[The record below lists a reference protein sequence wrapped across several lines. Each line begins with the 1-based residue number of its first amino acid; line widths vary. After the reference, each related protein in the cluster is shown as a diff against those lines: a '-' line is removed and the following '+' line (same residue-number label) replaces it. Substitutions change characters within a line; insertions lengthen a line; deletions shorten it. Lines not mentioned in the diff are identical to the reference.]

1 MQTAPVAQQGQGGPQ
16 QTFHSASLYVGDL
29 LNNVNEST
37 LFDCFQKVGAVASIR
52 VCRDAVTRRSLGYA
66 YVNFHQVQDAERAL
80 DTMNFA
86 QINNHPCRIMWSQ
99 RDPSL
104 RKSGVGNI
112 FIKNL
117 HESIDNKQLY
127 DTFSLFGNILSCKIA
142 VDRDTGKSKGYGYV
156 HFETAE
162 EANAA
167 ISKLNGANI
176 EGMEV
181 VVGHFVRRGDRA
193 GQLQWTNCFI
203 KNIPLE
209 WQEPELREKFEAFG
223 ELKSVKLEIKE
234 GDETHKGFGFVDYVD
249 HEAATKAVEAMHDFN
264 LGDEKTLYCARAQLK
279 KDRQIELA
287 NRYEA
292 NKEERR
298 NTYQGVNIY
307 VKNLDDSINDDQ
319 LSELFS
325 KYGTITSAKVM
336 TDPNGT
342 NSKGFGFVCFS
353 TPEEA
358 TKCIE
363 ELHGKMH
370 LNKPLFVALAQRK
383 SVRKQQLEAQHS
395 QIARPMPMGHF
406 GMPNHPMQPF
416 MQPNMY
422 PFQGRGAGMPNA
434 HMPQMMVRNMPG
446 GVRPNMPG
454 YPRQQQA
461 YPMPQFNNQP
471 LPPANNQ
478 RQRGQRNQAMR
489 GQPRPMT
496 GYPMQPNQRVNQT
509 KRITP
514 NRGVANMPHMG
525 QPEMDPSQQV
535 QMQAQPMP
543 VAPAS
548 GDLDASMLAQASA
561 EQQKT
566 MLGEKLYPL
575 IFTAEPDRAGKIT
588 GMLLEMDNGELLHLL
603 ESPEARNLKIQE
615 AIQVLEQ
622 HQAGEPT
629 TDE

>member
-1 MQTAPVAQQGQGGPQ
+1 MAQGQQ
-16 QTFHSASLYVGDL
+16 QTYHSASLYVGDL
-29 LNNVNEST
+29 LNSVNESV
-37 LFDCFQKVGAVASIR
+37 LFECFQKVGAVASIR

-86 QINNHPCRIMWSQ
+86 PINNHPCRIMWSQ

-117 HESIDNKQLY
+117 NESIDNKQLY

-167 ISKLNGANI
+167 IGKLNGAEI
-176 EGMEV
+176 EGQEV

-203 KNIPLE
+203 KNIPTE
-209 WQEPELREKFEAFG
+209 WTENDLKEKFEKFG
-223 ELKSVKLEIKE
+223 ELKSWKLEQKE
-234 GDETHKGFGFVDYVD
+234 GEETHKGFGFVDFVE
-249 HEAATKAVEAMHDFN
+249 HEHALKAVEEMHNFN
-264 LGDEKTLYCARAQLK
+264 LGDEKTLYVARAQLK
-279 KDRQIELA
+279 KERQIELA

-298 NTYQGVNIY
+298 NTYQGVNVY
-307 VKNLDDSINDDQ
+307 VKNLDDSITDEQ

-336 TDPNGT
+336 KDANGT

-383 SVRKQQLEAQHS
+383 SVRKLQLEAQHS
-395 QIARPMPMGHF
+395 QIARPMPMGGQF
-406 GMPNHPMQPF
+406 GMPHHPMAGPF

-422 PFQGRGAGMPNA
+422 APFANRNGMGNP
-434 HMPQMMVRNMPG
+434 HMAPMMVRNMPG

-454 YPRQQQA
+454 YPRQQA

-478 RQRGQRNQAMR
+478 RQRGQRGQQMR
-489 GQPRPMT
+489 GQPRPMA
-496 GYPMQPNQRVNQT
+496 YPMQQAQRMNQP

-514 NRGVANMPHMG
+514 NRNVANMHNM
-525 QPEMDPSQQV
+525 PEEMNPIPV
-535 QMQAQPMP
+535 QMQQPQQPMP
-543 VAPAS
+543 QVMNS
-548 GDLDASMLAQASA
+548 GATLDPSILAQATL
-561 EQQKT
+561 EEQKT
-566 MLGEKLYPL
+566 MIGEKLYPL
-575 IFTAEPDRAGKIT
+575 IAEAQPERAGKIT

-603 ESPEARNLKIQE
+603 ESPEARSQKIQE
-615 AIQVLEQ
+615 AISVLEQ
-622 HQAGEPT
+622 HNASEANT
-629 TDE
+629 TSTDE